1 MLKNTISAIGMEL
14 SSLHTEGS
22 DTQIDIV
29 EFKMSFVKKAQA
41 LIKLCHT
48 RGFACLPSIYLEVL
62 CVLFP
67 ISSGQVL
74 QKLKFLV
81 GEMEYKWII
90 RKPQ

>member
-1 MLKNTISAIGMEL
+1 MLKNTISAICMEL

-22 DTQIDIV
+22 DIQIDIV

-48 RGFACLPSIYLEVL
+48 GGFACLPSIYLEVL